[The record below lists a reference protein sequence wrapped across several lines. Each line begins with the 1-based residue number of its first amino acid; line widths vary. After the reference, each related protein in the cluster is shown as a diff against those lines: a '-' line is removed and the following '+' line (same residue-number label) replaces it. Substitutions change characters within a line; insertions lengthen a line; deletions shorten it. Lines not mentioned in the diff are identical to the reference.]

1 MPRRL
6 ASLLLAA
13 LSPALALAAEA
24 AVDIGK
30 LEGVY
35 RRSFRNGDIS
45 GAKFTSTDVLE
56 ILAVDK
62 GGPISAPSSTSSTAT
77 SARFPAS
84 PTPTRGRSSIATTAA
99 GLTIRCVLRLVPG
112 GGRIQFE
119 DVGGL
124 CAKESCGARGWY
136 NQSSFKAAA
145 RRRIAD
151 PARLKASTE
160 YKEAVE
166 ADEARRQKAK
176 PRGAASSSALALA
189 ALAPAL
195 ALAGDGSGR
204 PRQARGRSIG
214 SACRT
219 AIRPARSTR
228 PNRRAEARAAR
239 RG

>member
-56 ILAVDK
+56 ILAVE
-62 GGPISAPSSTSSTAT
+62 GRPISAPSSTSSTAT

-84 PTPTRGRSSIATTAA
+84 PRPRRRALVYRDDSGGPDHT
-99 GLTIRCVLRLVPG
+99 CVLRLVPG
-112 GGRIQFE
+112 GGRIRFE

-136 NQSSFKAAA
+136 NQSSFKAAGA
-145 RRRIAD
+145 PQDRRSG
-151 PARLKASTE
+151 PAQG
-160 YKEAVE
+160 V
-166 ADEARRQKAK
+166 
-176 PRGAASSSALALA
+176 
-189 ALAPAL
+189 
-195 ALAGDGSGR
+195 DGIQGGG
-204 PRQARGRSIG
+204 RGR
-214 SACRT
+214 
-219 AIRPARSTR
+219 
-228 PNRRAEARAAR
+228 
-239 RG
+239 